1 MSKIKKVLDQEAHI
15 KEAIAQLADE
25 AAKKMESIRRH
36 YEHEIA
42 ERNRKIAHRGELI
55 KTEVD
60 GKMKKIQSDLETDFQ
75 AKKDKLQKIDLT
87 QLKKEKSMIKDVY
100 ISLT

>member
-1 MSKIKKVLDQEAHI
+1 MSKLKKVLDQEAHI
-15 KEAIAQLADE
+15 KQAIAQLADE

-55 KTEVD
+55 KSEVD
-60 GKMKKIQSDLETDFQ
+60 GKMEKIQSDLETDYQ
-75 AKKDKLQKIDLT
+75 AKMSKLQKIDVA
-87 QLKKEKSMIKDVY
+87 QLKQERSMIQDVY